1 MPGYHYAG
9 YGKGKE
15 SDPTNA
21 SADTLPTHHPHTTK
35 ASANKLPKLPHKKR
49 NFKSTPILK
58 QYLRVGGK
66 IYLIGK
72 KSKSQPFWKRNT
84 STWVFSIFFKV
95 RIPRE
100 LISRHTTDMLVRS
113 ADTLSTLPRNKRN
126 SKSPPI
132 LKHYPRV
139 GGKIYLIGKE
149 IWITAILKTKYKYL
163 GLLDFFSKYGY
174 QGNLLECRP
183 THWSHRLDYFLFI
196 SNIWKGQ
203 NLYWSLTFEFV
214 VAPKGVV

>member
-1 MPGYHYAG
+1 MIIICPPQSYANEQLDL
-9 YGKGKE
+9 KRSLFCQVVITLVTVRVKNPIP
-15 SDPTNA
+15 PTRR
-21 SADTLPTHHPHTTK
+21 PTHYRHTTHTTK
-35 ASANKLPKLPHKKR
+35 ALANKLPKLPHKKR

-58 QYLRVGGK
+58 Q
-66 IYLIGK
+66 YLIGK

-126 SKSPPI
+126 SESLPI

-139 GGKIYLIGKE
+139 GGKVYLIGKE

-163 GLLDFFSKYGY
+163 GLLDFFSK
-174 QGNLLECRP
+174 
-183 THWSHRLDYFLFI
+183 
-196 SNIWKGQ
+196 
-203 NLYWSLTFEFV
+203 
-214 VAPKGVV
+214 

>member
-21 SADTLPTHHPHTTK
+21 SADTLPSHHPHTTK
-35 ASANKLPKLPHKKR
+35 ASANKLPKPPHEKR

-58 QYLRVGGK
+58 QYLRVEGK

-72 KSKSQPFWKRNT
+72 
-84 STWVFSIFFKV
+84 
-95 RIPRE
+95 RE

-149 IWITAILKTKYKYL
+149 I
-163 GLLDFFSKYGY
+163 
-174 QGNLLECRP
+174 
-183 THWSHRLDYFLFI
+183 
-196 SNIWKGQ
+196 
-203 NLYWSLTFEFV
+203 
-214 VAPKGVV
+214 